1 MVKDFEEAKR
11 KFLNMSQQ
19 QRRQQY
25 RCGDKYLPLT
35 TIPDWIKYHDNNKYM
50 INKVQ
55 VGQNEV
61 AKMLYGSVYNHS
73 IHFNSKISVVIGD
86 ITTLEV
92 DAIVNAANNSLLG
105 GGGVD
110 GAIHRAAGNS
120 LYQECR
126 ALGGCD
132 TGDAKITAG
141 YHLPARYVIHTVGPM
156 GEKPSLLESC
166 YRRSLQTALDN
177 NLRTIAFPCISTGV
191 YGYPNDAA
199 VRVVLPIIR
208 TMLEANPDAFD
219 RIIFCL
225 FLQGGST
232 LCINLEGGE
241 DNGVVKFYTSLQKV
255 LMCKQTRRRH
265 TDGITHTHTHHIA
278 LDTRTVTRISKYHSS
293 VLTTTTRTTTKALH
307 SLPHRTHIRL
317 GKEQQGGGS
326 TGSFGNW

>member
-1 MVKDFEEAKR
+1 MVKDFEDDKR

-25 RCGDKYLPLT
+25 RCGDKYQPLS
-35 TIPDWIKYHDNNKYM
+35 TIPDWPKYHDKNKYM

-55 VGQNEV
+55 VGQNET
-61 AKMLYGSVYNHS
+61 AKMLYGSVYNPS
-73 IHFNSKISVVIGD
+73 IHLNSKISVVIGD

-110 GAIHRAAGNS
+110 GAIHRAAGHS

-166 YRRSLQTALDN
+166 YRRSLQTAVDN
-177 NLRTIAFPCISTGV
+177 NVRTIAFPCISTGV

-199 VRVVLPIIR
+199 VKVVLPIIR

-219 RIIFCL
+219 RVEIQETLYYIS
-225 FLQGGST
+225 QGATEKSER
-232 LCINLEGGE
+232 CW
-241 DNGVVKFYTSLQKV
+241 
-255 LMCKQTRRRH
+255 
-265 TDGITHTHTHHIA
+265 
-278 LDTRTVTRISKYHSS
+278 ISKYYSS
-293 VLTTTTRTTTKALH
+293 VSTTTTTKALH
-307 SLPHRTHIRL
+307 SLPHRTPIRL
-317 GKEQQGGGS
+317 HKEQHGGT
-326 TGSFGNW
+326 TGSFENWQLQGHQEVEDGTLCTSSISIMKTGPSLYSRDDDDVY